1 MKQQRK
7 ATLFESLIPIVF
19 LIIIL
24 ALSLMVFK
32 VDPQIPLL
40 LGTAVASLIGV
51 YRLGFK
57 WSELEDG
64 IIETIKMAIQ
74 AILILL
80 IVGTLIGTWIL
91 SGVVPSMI
99 YWGLNILS
107 PSIFLVAT
115 LLICSIVSVS
125 TGSSWTTA
133 GTVGIALLGIGQ
145 TLGIPSPVIAGAII
159 SGAYFGDKMSPLSD
173 TTNLA
178 PAMAG
183 ATLFDHI
190 KHMMY
195 TTVPAYV
202 IAIVIYAILGV
213 KYAGQSLDMA
223 QINIIKET
231 LVSNFNTLSPILL
244 LAPVSVIAMVILKL
258 PALPALLTGTLIGG
272 AFAIIFQGASLGDV
286 MSAMHYGYQSHTSV
300 VAVDDLLTRGGL
312 DSMLWT
318 VSLVVCALSFGGVLE
333 KTGMLETI
341 ATRILQFAK
350 GTFGL
355 VFATIITCIFTNIV
369 TGDQYLAIVMPGR
382 MYKDEYA
389 KRNLAAK
396 NLSRAIEDSATVTSA
411 LIPWT
416 TCGSYM
422 IATLG
427 INPIAFLPYA
437 FFNLLSPMIS
447 LILAATGWTMEK
459 RQSTEQK

>member
-40 LGTAVASLIGV
+40 LATAVASLIGV

-286 MSAMHYGYQSHTSV
+286 MSAMHYGYQSHTGV
-300 VAVDDLLTRGGL
+300 IAVDDLLTGG
-312 DSMLWT
+312 
-318 VSLVVCALSFGGVLE
+318 G
-333 KTGMLETI
+333 
-341 ATRILQFAK
+341 
-350 GTFGL
+350 
-355 VFATIITCIFTNIV
+355 
-369 TGDQYLAIVMPGR
+369 
-382 MYKDEYA
+382 
-389 KRNLAAK
+389 
-396 NLSRAIEDSATVTSA
+396 
-411 LIPWT
+411 
-416 TCGSYM
+416 
-422 IATLG
+422 
-427 INPIAFLPYA
+427 
-437 FFNLLSPMIS
+437 
-447 LILAATGWTMEK
+447 
-459 RQSTEQK
+459 

>member
-24 ALSLMVFK
+24 ALSLIVFK

-286 MSAMHYGYQSHTSV
+286 MSSMHYGYQSHTGV